1 MKKLINS
8 FLITGSALGL
18 LYVVY
23 SQKEQIRTL
32 KAQQPINIDSL
43 HKVIDSISMEADEQR
58 RNVDRYDIAIE
69 RFKDDH
75 PDQIDNIEEAF
86 KNIE

>member
-1 MKKLINS
+1 MKKFINPLLIA
-8 FLITGSALGL
+8 GSTLGL

-23 SQKEQIRTL
+23 AQKEQIKIL
-32 KAQQPINIDSL
+32 KAQQPVNMDSIQ
-43 HKVIDSISMEADEQR
+43 KVIDSISMEADEQR
-58 RNVDRYDIAIE
+58 RNVDRYDIGIE
-69 RFKDDH
+69 RFKEDH